1 MSSNTKAV
9 GMGLLVAGGAALVV
23 WSSCGTLKQEPL
35 ASPRTNEPPAVISAA
50 PATAEGESPL
60 AGPGAVGLDEEEVD
74 ESAMPRNEDGRRFG
88 EQQPS
93 NIVRVMSASDPKD
106 LALLQRI
113 ERELKRDP
121 PIEVHVMIARRKLGA
136 TRDELTRL
144 ARELPDLKLRGLA
157 LRWVANA
164 FSGSGARA
172 RPAAP
177 ASGSTAPLV
186 KPVTPVR

>member
-1 MSSNTKAV
+1 
-9 GMGLLVAGGAALVV
+9 MGLLVAGGAALVV
-23 WSSCGTLKQEPL
+23 WSSCSTLKQEPL
-35 ASPRTNEPPAVISAA
+35 ASPRTSELPAVISAAPVRPPGSAA

-74 ESAMPRNEDGRRFG
+74 ESAMPRDEDGRRFG
-88 EQQPS
+88 EPQPS

-121 PIEVHVMIARRKLGA
+121 PIEVHIMIARRKLGA

-144 ARELPDLKLRGLA
+144 ARELSDLKLRGLA

-164 FSGSGARA
+164 FAGSGARA

-177 ASGSTAPLV
+177 ASGSAAPLV